1 MWCGLGGIGDYRRQE
16 KKREKKNFF
25 QNRCSCW
32 HGWMW
37 HDAGWTRTAF
47 AFASAFCMLFC
58 RNGVRRYICT
68 RRIDDWCKGR
78 VCSCWKLLQENY
90 RISRDVPETA
100 TTFYLLPSRVGK
112 PFLLSYYGMRPGNL
126 VIIPSPPALR
136 GLFTLLRCC
145 PLEEVDLF
153 VSDLCSFFTAIFTC
167 YLPR

>member
-1 MWCGLGGIGDYRRQE
+1 MWCGLGGIGDYRSRQE
-16 KKREKKNFF
+16 KRTKKKNFF

-78 VCSCWKLLQENY
+78 VCSCWKLLRDGNY
-90 RISRDVPETA
+90 QISRDVPETA
-100 TTFYLLPSRVGK
+100 TTVSSRVGK

-126 VIIPSPPALR
+126 VVVPFPPPPLCPSPTGP
-136 GLFTLLRCC
+136 FY
-145 PLEEVDLF
+145 F
-153 VSDLCSFFTAIFTC
+153 VTV
-167 YLPR
+167 LPS

>member
-1 MWCGLGGIGDYRRQE
+1 MAWLDVARCRLDEDCICICICILHAVLQE
-16 KKREKKNFF
+16 
-25 QNRCSCW
+25 C
-32 HGWMW
+32 
-37 HDAGWTRTAF
+37 
-47 AFASAFCMLFC
+47 
-58 RNGVRRYICT
+58 VRRYICT

-78 VCSCWKLLQENY
+78 VCSCWKLLRDGNY
-90 RISRDVPETA
+90 QISRHVPETA
-100 TTFYLLPSRVGK
+100 TTFYLIPPRVGK

-136 GLFTLLRCC
+136 GPFTLLRCC